1 MQPIVQIDIYGTDTG
16 EEDEDHLS
24 PGGFGA
30 VIRAAGREYRVTG
43 GAPRTDI
50 GDMTMTAAAKALRT
64 VKWIGTPANARVE
77 LRTSFGY
84 MVDMFKSPPH
94 VRHGWLVPLW
104 KEILAEAAPMDVRF
118 ITVSR
123 ADPACRQIALDQ
135 LETARNSKNP
145 YNYYSSD

>member
-24 PGGFGA
+24 PGAFGA
-30 VIRAAGREYRVTG
+30 VIRTDGREYRVTG

-64 VKWIGTPANARVE
+64 VKWAGAPANARVE
-77 LRTSFGY
+77 LRTNFGY
-84 MVDMFKSPPH
+84 MVDMFKSPPY

-118 ITVSR
+118 IRTKQVDES
-123 ADPACRQIALDQ
+123 CRQMAQGQ
-135 LETARNSKNP
+135 LETARNSKSA
-145 YNYYSSD
+145 YHYYASD